1 MSLLSFGKRIGVIL
15 FAVSILMQAYPVQ
28 AKDTLTEL
36 YAERADLRAAF
47 EPTTYKALPQ
57 TAAGFLIDL
66 SDWAEQYGWRED
78 PRLAEFSP
86 TSSKVPVRNAGVAD
100 PDVPST
106 AFIVL
111 DRSSGQLLT
120 AKNADIVWPI
130 ASLTKLVTTEVF
142 LESGIP
148 LTKTSNILT
157 ADDVGGAKLYVT
169 SGSTMS
175 VDDLL
180 YATLVGSANNAANA
194 LARTTGKTKEDFVLQ
209 MNNFAKKL
217 NLQKTKFVD
226 PTGIELENVSTPR
239 EYARVATTIFN
250 QKEIRRY
257 TSTASR
263 IVTVLSDNTKKTLT
277 NTNWMLWK
285 PEYDDVYVL
294 SGKTG
299 YLIESGWNLAVS
311 LRPSASE
318 RDRELLIIVFG
329 GSSRGDSFIDA
340 KKLANWTWKN
350 YTWTEN
356 AFAK

>member
-1 MSLLSFGKRIGVIL
+1 
-15 FAVSILMQAYPVQ
+15 
-28 AKDTLTEL
+28 
-36 YAERADLRAAF
+36 
-47 EPTTYKALPQ
+47 
-57 TAAGFLIDL
+57 
-66 SDWAEQYGWRED
+66 
-78 PRLAEFSP
+78 
-86 TSSKVPVRNAGVAD
+86 
-100 PDVPST
+100 
-106 AFIVL
+106 
-111 DRSSGQLLT
+111 
-120 AKNADIVWPI
+120 
-130 ASLTKLVTTEVF
+130 
-142 LESGIP
+142 
-148 LTKTSNILT
+148 
-157 ADDVGGAKLYVT
+157 
-169 SGSTMS
+169 MS